1 MNKPLVTEAD
11 LHAWVDGELPD
22 TTRADVDAWLQAH
35 PQDAARVE
43 QYRRQNTVLRGKYDA
58 VLEEPVPEYLSALA
72 QRLPHAEN
80 AAHARP
86 LLQPPL
92 QRYAAMLAALVV
104 GGAGGWY
111 AHLWY
116 DGQAM
121 KSAVARSTPSF
132 VRQAAVAHVVYSPE
146 VRHPVEVGADQEAH
160 LAAWLSKRLGTQLR
174 VPQLVEL
181 GFSLVGGRL
190 LPGQP
195 DDRLP
200 VAQFMYQ
207 DGKGQ
212 RLTLY
217 VRTDAEAT
225 RETAFRFAQE
235 KNIGVFYWVDQ
246 KLGYAL
252 SGEIEKAELLR
263 VANAVYKQLNP

>member
-1 MNKPLVTEAD
+1 MNRPVITEDD
-11 LHAWVDGELPD
+11 LNAWVDGQLPA
-22 TTRADVDAWLQAH
+22 TAQADVEQWLSEH
-35 PQDAARVE
+35 PQDEARIAHYRTQNAA
-43 QYRRQNTVLRGKYDA
+43 LHGAYDA
-58 VLEEPVPEYLSALA
+58 VLEESMPDKLNEPLR
-72 QRLPHAEN
+72 RLPRFN
-80 AAHARP
+80 VM
-86 LLQPPL
+86 
-92 QRYAAMLAALVV
+92 RYAAVMAWFAIGALI

-111 AHLWY
+111 LHALK
-116 DGQAM
+116 GG
-121 KSAVARSTPSF
+121 SGRVT
-132 VRQAAVAHVVYSPE
+132 AAVPAFARLAVVAHAVYSPE

-174 VPQLVEL
+174 VPHL
-181 GFSLVGGRL
+181 GDQGFALVGGRL

-195 DDRLP
+195 DDRFP

-217 VRTDAEAT
+217 VRADIAPS
-225 RETAFRFAQE
+225 RETAFHFTQE

-252 SGEIEKAELLR
+252 SGEIEKADLLR
-263 VANAVYKQLNP
+263 VATAVYQQLNP

>member
-1 MNKPLVTEAD
+1 MNKSVVTEAD
-11 LHAWVDGELPD
+11 LHAWVDGQLPVES
-22 TTRADVDAWLQAH
+22 RVDVAAWLIDH

-43 QYRRQNTVLRGKYDA
+43 QYRRQNMALQDKYDA
-58 VLEEPVPEYLSALA
+58 VLEEPVPAHLSALG
-72 QRLPHAEN
+72 QRLRQAEN
-80 AAHARP
+80 VEHPSRP
-86 LLQPPL
+86 RL
-92 QRYAAMLAALVV
+92 QRYAAVFAALAM
-104 GGAGGWY
+104 GGIGGWY
-111 AHLWY
+111 THLWY
-116 DGQAM
+116 DGHAT
-121 KSAVARSTPSF
+121 KSVAARATPSF

-160 LAAWLSKRLGTQLR
+160 LAAWLSKRLGTPLR
-174 VPQLVEL
+174 VPHLAEL

-207 DGKGQ
+207 DARGQ

-217 VRTDAEAT
+217 VRTDAEPA

-235 KNIGVFYWVDQ
+235 KNVGVFYWVDQ

>member
-1 MNKPLVTEAD
+1 MNKSVVTEAD
-11 LHAWVDGELPD
+11 LHAWIDGRLPAES
-22 TTRADVDAWLQAH
+22 RADVAAWLQDH

-43 QYRRQNTVLRGKYDA
+43 HYRRQNIVLQDQYDV
-58 VLEEPVPEYLSALA
+58 VLDEPVPARLSAMG
-72 QRLPHAEN
+72 QRLRLAEN
-80 AAHARP
+80 IERP
-86 LLQPPL
+86 SRPWL
-92 QRYAAMLAALVV
+92 QRYAAVLAALAIGGV
-104 GGAGGWY
+104 GGWFT
-111 AHLWY
+111 HLWY
-116 DGQAM
+116 DGFTT
-121 KSAVARSTPSF
+121 KSAAARSTPSF
-132 VRQAAVAHVVYSPE
+132 VRQAVIAHVVYSPE

-160 LAAWLSKRLGTQLR
+160 LAAWLSKRLGTKLR
-174 VPQLVEL
+174 VPHLAEL

-207 DGKGQ
+207 DAKGQ

-217 VRTDAEAT
+217 VRTDAESA

-235 KNIGVFYWVDQ
+235 KNVGVFYWVDQ

-252 SGEIEKAELLR
+252 SGEIEKPELLR